1 MIKQK
6 SSILFIFSVVILLG
20 LTLFVALLSS
30 PATEVRG
37 KSAARPLTYQLS
49 AEQRIAQDIAMAHPA
64 VQAYTTGNRSE
75 VFGVREMGQQTTQNS
90 TECADADCRL
100 VEIYSFDTNA
110 TTSVILNLETDEVL
124 DVLHQPGLQPG
135 INKRLAD
142 LAVEIAMNDPVVIA
156 ALGFKPTKVDMS
168 PVAARLAGTSCDGGH
183 LCAGPTFRVGN
194 RVLWA
199 VVDLTEEKV
208 AGIDWT
214 EVQPDGPSETYD
226 PQGGFCPSPGSVNRD
241 GWMLNYETMHTDG
254 LAVHNVSFNGRSVL
268 TSAKLVEWHVDYN
281 GTYFYPGFFDIVGCG
296 NLGQPGVYP
305 GFPIAPYQE
314 TQIVDLMDGPDVVG
328 FELVQDFRMPNWGA
342 ACNYR
347 YEQRMQFWQD
357 GRFRIVS
364 GAFGRGCGD
373 SSVEFNFQPYYRP
386 VVRIDIAVDGDDNDS
401 LYLWD
406 GIQWQ
411 EQISETYRTPYAEVD
426 HGPHH
431 YTTNDAIAAVVDT
444 QNFGGYFIVPSQGQF
459 NPEDR
464 PDEPFFYVTQHNVA
478 EGDVDLPIMN
488 PADSY
493 KYNDDHRQGP
503 DMFINN
509 ENVSDTNIVLWYV
522 AQHGTDRINGDDPPY
537 CWTVTAPTEAYPCY
551 GGPMFVPFGFDG
563 VDMIIAD
570 FEVNGNEFAVDAAV
584 FSSTSVVPDNAPAIY
599 QWDFGDGITMTT
611 DVMTATH
618 SYLFGG
624 IYTPTL
630 TLSVIEFDPETAVG
644 QPITSSAKNNFIP
657 FIIKPEE

>member
-1 MIKQK
+1 M
-6 SSILFIFSVVILLG
+6 LILLP
-20 LTLFVALLSS
+20 SS
-30 PATEVRG
+30 PVQEVRG

-75 VFGVREMGQQTTQNS
+75 VFGVREMGQQTTQKS
-90 TECADADCRL
+90 VECADADCRL

-142 LAVEIAMNDPVVIA
+142 LAVDIAMNDPGVIA

-168 PVAARLAGTSCDGGH
+168 PVAARMAGTSCDGGH

-214 EVQPDGPSETYD
+214 EVQPDGPSDTYD
-226 PQGGFCPSPGSVNRD
+226 PQGGFCPSPGNVNRD
-241 GWMLNYETMHTDG
+241 GWVLNYETMHTDG
-254 LAVHNVSFNGRSVL
+254 LAVHNVTYNGRSVM

-281 GTYFYPGFFDIVGCG
+281 GTYFYPGFFDIIGCG
-296 NLGQPGVYP
+296 NLGEPGVYP
-305 GFPIAPYQE
+305 GFPIAPYGE
-314 TQIVDLMDGPDVVG
+314 TQVIDLMDGPDVVG
-328 FELVQDFRMPNWGA
+328 FEVVQDFRMPNWGA
-342 ACNYR
+342 ACNYK

-373 SSVEFNFQPYYRP
+373 SRTVPQPYYRP
-386 VVRIDIAVDGDDNDS
+386 VVRIDIAVDGDDHDA
-401 LYLWD
+401 LYLYD
-406 GIQWQ
+406 GLQWQ
-411 EQISETYRTPYAEVD
+411 EQVTETYRTPYEELE

-431 YTTNDAIAAVVDT
+431 YSNNGAIAAVIDT
-444 QNFGGYFIVPSQGQF
+444 QNYGGYYVVPSQGQF

-464 PDEPFFYVTQHNVA
+464 PDDPFFYVTQHKAA

-503 DMFINN
+503 DMFIND

-522 AQHGTDRINGDDPPY
+522 AQHATDRVDDDDPPY
-537 CWTVTAPTEAYPCY
+537 CWTEEILLNLIYPCY
-551 GGPMFVPFGFDG
+551 GGPMFVPFGFGGDELTPS
-563 VDMIIAD
+563 
-570 FEVNGNEFAVDAAV
+570 FEVNGNEFGLLDTAV
-584 FSSTSVVPDNAPAIY
+584 FSSTSTIPDNAPVQY
-599 QWDFGDGITMTT
+599 NWDFGDGGI
-611 DVMTATH
+611 TATAVTTTTH
-618 SYLFGG
+618 QYLFGG
-624 IYTPTL
+624 VFTPTL
-630 TLSVIEFDPETAVG
+630 TVSVVGLAPETAVG
-644 QPITSSAKNNFIP
+644 YPITSTTQNHFIP
-657 FIIKPEE
+657 FILKPEE